1 MRTRSVE
8 AQPDE
13 WMPEPADARV
23 VSGSCWLP
31 CTRRSPGRAR
41 RALRELLSGAGDERF
56 APAGELVVSELVTN
70 AVAHARLP
78 GRLIWVRFELGAEE
92 LRIEVHDP
100 GKGRPVVQ
108 QAAEGDEGGR
118 GLWLV
123 ECLAARWG
131 CCPRTG
137 GIGKIVWAVVVPP
150 VGEEQD

>member
-1 MRTRSVE
+1 MGTRSVDV
-8 AQPDE
+8 QPDE
-13 WMPEPADARV
+13 RMPERTDAQV
-23 VSGSCWLP
+23 VSDSCWLP

-41 RALRELLSGAGDERF
+41 RALRGFLAGAGDERF

-78 GRLIWVRFELGAEE
+78 GRLVWVRFELGADE

-100 GKGRPVVQ
+100 GNGRPVVQ

-123 ECLAARWG
+123 ECLAVRWG

-150 VGEEQD
+150 IGEEQD

>member
-1 MRTRSVE
+1 
-8 AQPDE
+8 
-13 WMPEPADARV
+13 MPETADARV
-23 VSGSCWLP
+23 TSGSYWLP

-41 RALRELLSGAGDERF
+41 QALREFLSGAGDERF
-56 APAGELVVSELVTN
+56 SAAGELVVSELVTN

-100 GKGRPVVQ
+100 GRGRPVVQ
-108 QAAEGDEGGR
+108 QAAEGDESGR

-137 GIGKIVWAVVVPP
+137 GIGKIVWAIVLPP
-150 VGEEQD
+150 VVGEEED

>member
-1 MRTRSVE
+1 MGTRSV
-8 AQPDE
+8 AVQPDE
-13 WMPEPADARV
+13 WMPETANARV

-41 RALRELLSGAGDERF
+41 QALREFLSSAGDERF
-56 APAGELVVSELVTN
+56 MAAGELVVSELVTN

-78 GRLIWVRFELGAEE
+78 GRLVWVRFDLGAKE

-108 QAAEGDEGGR
+108 QAAESDEGGR

-131 CCPRTG
+131 CCPRAG
-137 GIGKIVWAVVVPP
+137 GIGKIVWAIVLPP
-150 VGEEQD
+150 VGEEEN